1 MPSLSALAALATT
14 FATVSGTGV
23 LLPLYVYPSAA
34 YNDGAANW
42 QPVISAISAHSSVP
56 WQIVIN
62 PASGPGSGGP
72 GNGDINYESGV
83 TQLNALPNAQT
94 LGYVHTSYGNRAA
107 ADVEADMTTWKT
119 WGSPYAVDGIFLDET
134 TTATNAANATY
145 LSAVVA
151 FAKSTFGNA
160 APVVCN
166 FGTAAPAAYYSV
178 CDELVVF
185 EGSLADYD
193 GTATL
198 AASVPKGSEAG
209 QAVVL
214 VHDFSGAGATLAALE
229 GYVHDLKAAGVG
241 WGYFTSG
248 GYDSVTAGVAT
259 VGNVGGAFYSA

>member
-1 MPSLSALAALATT
+1 MA
-14 FATVSGTGV
+14 
-23 LLPLYVYPSAA
+23 
-34 YNDGAANW
+34 
-42 QPVISAISAHSSVP
+42 
-56 WQIVIN
+56 
-62 PASGPGSGGP
+62 
-72 GNGDINYESGV
+72 
-83 TQLNALPNAQT
+83 QLNALPNAQT

-119 WGSPYAVDGIFLDET
+119 WGGGTYAADGIFLDET

-151 FAKSTFGNA
+151 FAKSTFGAA

-185 EGSLADYD
+185 EGPLADYA
-193 GTATL
+193 GAATL
-198 AASVPKGSEAG
+198 AASIPEGGSEAG